1 MAAGFPAK
9 TSFSDGSVL
18 PASDLNDLGGTIN
31 KIYNSAGYPQQLS
44 FVSTTDSVLRPIPFA
59 TSTDRISTGTNISG
73 GAGIGVTVT
82 FTRTNRF
89 TETPIVIPTIQ
100 VVPTTAFA
108 ACSTA
113 SVTTSG
119 FTMRVYNVGSTAITS
134 FFANYIAMQ
143 MTSTTADNN

>member
-9 TSFSDGSVL
+9 TSFTDGSVL

-44 FVSTTDSVLRPIPFA
+44 FVSTVDSVIRPIPFA
-59 TSTDRISTGTNISG
+59 TSTDRISTGTNISA